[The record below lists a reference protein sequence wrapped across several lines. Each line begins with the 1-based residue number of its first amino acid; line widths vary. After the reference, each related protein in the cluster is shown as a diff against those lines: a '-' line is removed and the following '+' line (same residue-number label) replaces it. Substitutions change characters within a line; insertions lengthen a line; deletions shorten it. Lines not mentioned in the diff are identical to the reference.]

1 MAATRNKRSPDLPS
15 RIDAFL
21 AERVNPDGQLCVG
34 LSGGCDSVVLLH
46 LLAKSRFATQ
56 LSAIH
61 VHHGLSL
68 NADAW
73 QAHCIAFCNELCVPL
88 VVRHVEVPRASG
100 DGLEAAARRARYEA
114 FAESGADFLLLAQHR
129 GDQAETL
136 LFNLLRGAG
145 VVGAAAIPVERAFRR
160 IRVLRPMLSISRAE
174 IEAYANAQGLS
185 WVDDESNADISFSR
199 NFLRHEILPALADRF
214 PGVESGL
221 AQAAENFAEAS
232 ALLDELAEQDWT
244 HVSLGDDVQIK
255 QLRQLSAERIKNML
269 RFRLRQLGWRTPDA
283 PRLAEFVRQLR
294 QAGPDRHPSLALPD
308 GEMRVAQGRLSW
320 TSK

>member
-15 RIDAFL
+15 RVDAFL
-21 AERVNPDGQLCVG
+21 AERVTPDSRLCVG

-46 LLAKSRFATQ
+46 LLAKSRFSAQ

-73 QAHCIAFCNELCVPL
+73 RAHCLAFCNELGLPI
-88 VVRHVEVPRASG
+88 VVRHVEVDRGSG
-100 DGLEAAARRARYEA
+100 EGLEAAARRARYAA
-114 FAESGADFLLLAQHR
+114 FAECDAEFLLLAQHR

-145 VVGAAAIPVERAFRR
+145 VVGAAAIPVERKYLGK
-160 IRVLRPMLSISRAE
+160 RVLRPLLSVSRAE
-174 IEAYANAQGLS
+174 IEAYAKEYGLS
-185 WVDDESNADISFSR
+185 WVDDESNADISLSR
-199 NFLRHEILPALADRF
+199 NFLRHEILPRLAARF
-214 PGVESGL
+214 PGAESGL

-232 ALLDELAEQDWT
+232 ALLDELAAHDWKHVAIGEQA
-244 HVSLGDDVQIK
+244 QIK

-294 QAGPDRHPSLALPD
+294 QAGQDRHPALALPD
-308 GEMRVAQGRLSW
+308 GELRVAQGRLTW
-320 TSK
+320 RSK

>member
-1 MAATRNKRSPDLPS
+1 M
-15 RIDAFL
+15 
-21 AERVNPDGQLCVG
+21 
-34 LSGGCDSVVLLH
+34 LLH
-46 LLAKSRFATQ
+46 LLAKSRFSAQ

-73 QAHCIAFCNELCVPL
+73 QAHCVAFCSGLDVPL
-88 VVRHVEVPRASG
+88 CVRHVAVDRAG
-100 DGLEAAARRARYEA
+100 GEGLEAAARRARYAA
-114 FAESGADFLLLAQHR
+114 FAQCDADFLLLAQHR

-145 VVGAAAIPVERAFRR
+145 VVGVAAIPVERKYLGKR
-160 IRVLRPMLSISRAE
+160 ILRPLLSVSRAE
-174 IEAYANAQGLS
+174 IEAYAEEYGLS

-199 NFLRHEILPALADRF
+199 NFLRHEILPTLAARF
-214 PGVESGL
+214 PGAESGL

-232 ALLDELAEQDWT
+232 ALLDELAAQDWT
-244 HVSLGDDVQIK
+244 HVALGDEVQIK
-255 QLRQLSAERIKNML
+255 QLRQLSTERIKNML

-294 QAGPDRHPSLALPD
+294 QAAPDRHPALLLPD
-308 GEMRVAQGRLSW
+308 GEMRVAQGRLTW
-320 TSK
+320 RPK